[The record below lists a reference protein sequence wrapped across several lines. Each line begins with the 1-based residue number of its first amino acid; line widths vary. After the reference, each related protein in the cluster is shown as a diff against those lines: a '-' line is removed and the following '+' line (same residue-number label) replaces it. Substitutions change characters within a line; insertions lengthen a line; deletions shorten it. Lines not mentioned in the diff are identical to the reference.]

1 MTGDLRRFV
10 AAGSLAALLCPA
22 GCCSSPKPDVNQIRA
37 SWLAAD
43 TGGLSLPAYN
53 PDVNAVCDPP
63 IGWKP
68 VPLKIADNHTDQ
80 VWLSPTRDTAY
91 GVIHFKIPFPVGQ
104 NLALSGFLSQMQK
117 TRGEAKLLDRHDD
130 PSLPGIRFTAEGKIY
145 VIRVNFFVQ
154 TWEGWAVYAGTLKS
168 GPILQDE
175 LETAIRAREHTHV
188 GTPQ

>member
-10 AAGSLAALLCPA
+10 AAISMAALLCPA
-22 GCCSSPKPDVNQIRA
+22 ACSSSPKPDVNQIRA
-37 SWLAAD
+37 NWLAAD
-43 TGGLSLPAYN
+43 TRGLSLPTYN
-53 PDVNAVCDPP
+53 ADVNAVCDPP

-68 VPLKIADNHTDQ
+68 DPLKTTDNHTDQ

-91 GVIHFKIPFPVGQ
+91 GVIHFTMPLPIGQ
-104 NLALSGFLSQMQK
+104 NLAFNAFLTQMQK
-117 TRGEAKLLDRHDD
+117 TQGEAKLLDRKDD
-130 PSLPGIRFTAEGKIY
+130 PNLPGIRFTAEGKIY

-154 TWEGWAVYAGTLKS
+154 TWEGWAVYAGTHKS

-188 GTPQ
+188 GTPK